1 MIEYLTTKRTVFR
14 HILTAQKLRKYRSV
28 FAVVLCPG
36 LCRTMKG
43 KKMTKAIKANVIG
56 SSVLPGLLTG
66 TGDLFSVSSV
76 FEKYN
81 DFKYT
86 VFPGFCDV
94 HVHFREPGFSYKEDM
109 KSGSLAASHGGYT
122 AVCTMPNLSPV
133 PDSIENMKVQL
144 DAIKKDASICVYP
157 YASITV
163 GEKGEALSDMEGL
176 SDYCIAFSD
185 DGKGVQSDDMMREAM
200 LKAKKLGK
208 IIAAHCEVNDLL
220 EGGYIHKGK
229 YAEAHGHKGI
239 CSESE
244 WKQIE
249 RDLQLVRETGCAY
262 HVCHISAKESVE
274 LIRQA
279 KQEGLDVTCETGP
292 HYLVMDDS
300 DLLEEGR
307 FKMNPPLRDKED
319 RLALIEGIK
328 DGTIDMIATDHA
340 PHSEEEKSKGLP
352 GSMFGIVGLETA
364 FSVMYTHFVKT
375 GEISLEKLIELMSI
389 NPRKR
394 FGIPMDGSFTVW
406 DLQKEYT
413 VNPDNFLSKGKA
425 TPFTGEKLSGVCML
439 TVSDNKI
446 VYEHQNI

>member
-1 MIEYLTTKRTVFR
+1 
-14 HILTAQKLRKYRSV
+14 
-28 FAVVLCPG
+28 
-36 LCRTMKG
+36 
-43 KKMTKAIKANVIG
+43 MTKAIKANVIG
-56 SSVLPGLLTG
+56 LSALPGFSTG

-109 KSGSLAASHGGYT
+109 QSGSLSASHGGYT

-144 DAIKKDASICVYP
+144 DAIKEKATIKIYP

-176 SDYCIAFSD
+176 AEYCAAFSD

-220 EGGYIHKGK
+220 EGGFIHKGR
-229 YAEAHGHKGI
+229 YAEEHAHRGI

-274 LIRQA
+274 LIRRA
-279 KQEGLDVTCETGP
+279 KKEGLDVTCETGP

-300 DLLEEGR
+300 DLQEDGR
-307 FKMNPPLRDKED
+307 FKKNPPLRDKED

-340 PHSEEEKSKGLP
+340 PHSADEKSKGLE
-352 GSMFGIVGLETA
+352 GSSFGIVGLETA

-375 GEISLEKLIELMSI
+375 GEMSLERLIELMAI

-394 FGIPMDGSFTVW
+394 FGIPFDGSFTVW
-406 DLQKEYT
+406 DLNKEFT
-413 VNPDNFLSKGKA
+413 VNPEEFLSKGKA
-425 TPFTGEKLSGVCML
+425 TPFTGARLSGVCML
-439 TVSDNKI
+439 TVSDNKT